1 MKSSNLMDG
10 WVGLFT
16 KDVQT
21 WGFVKFGWNLTKDG
35 QNGANVKED
44 CLEFQFFTNLL
55 YKGAQKTPRN
65 LCLSLLNFL
74 IPQTRDFP
82 SSPATS
88 DNPQS
93 IFKAINLKTTVIIFF
108 AQFWRYFL
116 AKNCCFS
123 RIFVTKNVLFWY
135 ISEKKYYFYN

>member
-44 CLEFQFFTNLL
+44 CLEFCVFHELTLQGSPKNTAKPVFVFTQFSNPTN
-55 YKGAQKTPRN
+55 KGFSLFPRHIRQPAV
-65 LCLSLLNFL
+65 NF
-74 IPQTRDFP
+74 Q
-82 SSPATS
+82 S
-88 DNPQS
+88 D
-93 IFKAINLKTTVIIFF
+93 
-108 AQFWRYFL
+108 
-116 AKNCCFS
+116 
-123 RIFVTKNVLFWY
+123 
-135 ISEKKYYFYN
+135 